1 MLTDST
7 KIKLDLLIVFLMT
20 FVCLEIIDENME
32 RFNMIYLTTVFLLGF
47 LLGQL
52 IEDRRK

>member
-7 KIKLDLLIVFLMT
+7 KTKLDLLIVFLMT

-52 IEDRRK
+52 IEENK